1 MDILWALVGTVTG
14 LAAGAAVGLALARAR
29 AAGVESEARRLRTE
43 LDGARAE
50 AGEARAEAGQARAE
64 ASSARE
70 AAAAATS
77 GLAAE
82 RRAGEEKLELLQRTA
97 AEMEQRFKALSAD
110 ALDRSSRQFLDL
122 AAERFSV
129 AQKQASGDLAQRQQ
143 AFEALV
149 KPLGDSV
156 GKLETQV
163 EAIERAR
170 QHAYGNITEQLRTL
184 AEGSRELRSETANL
198 VTALR
203 RPSARGR
210 WGELQLRRVVEMA
223 GMVAHCDFQEQATV
237 TSDDGRLR
245 PDLVVRLPGD
255 KTVVVDA
262 KAPLDAYLDATE
274 ATDEETSRARLDA
287 HARQIR
293 THVDKLAAKQY
304 WQQFREAPDFV
315 VLFVPGDAL
324 LSAAYE
330 HDASLMEHAV
340 ANRVLI
346 ATPVTLIALLRAVAY
361 GWQQESIAENARQ
374 IAALGAEMQSRLST
388 YVDHVA
394 KVGRGLDQAVDAY
407 NKSVGSLE
415 TRVLVTARK
424 FSDLGVSDREI
435 AEPARLD
442 RRARELALAAVPEAA
457 GDEPGVGAAE
467 EAEDMAAGSDGPATG
482 NVWEWGEA
490 AAAGH
495 R

>member
-1 MDILWALVGTVTG
+1 MDVIWLLIG
-14 LAAGAAVGLALARAR
+14 LAAGLVAGGAVAFSLARAR
-29 AAGVESEARRLRTE
+29 AAGSESEAQRLRTE
-43 LDGARAE
+43 LDGTRAE
-50 AGEARAEAGQARAE
+50 AAEARTEAAA
-64 ASSARE
+64 ARE
-70 AAAAATS
+70 AAVAATS
-77 GLAAE
+77 KLEAE
-82 RRAGEEKLELLQRTA
+82 RRAGAEKLELLQQTA
-97 AEMEQRFKALSAD
+97 AEMEKQFKALSAD

-122 AAERFSV
+122 ATERFAV

-149 KPLGDSV
+149 KPLGESV

-170 QHAYGNITEQLRTL
+170 QQAYGNITEQLRALTD
-184 AEGSRELRSETANL
+184 GSRELRTETANL

-223 GMVAHCDFQEQATV
+223 GMVGHCDFEEQATV

-245 PDLVVRLPGD
+245 PDLVVQLPGG
-255 KTVVVDA
+255 KSVVVDA

-274 ATDEETSRARLDA
+274 AADEEVSRAKLVA

-293 THVDKLAAKQY
+293 THVDKLAAKGY
-304 WQQFREAPDFV
+304 WQQFPDAPDFV
-315 VLFVPGDAL
+315 VLFIPGDAL

-330 HDASLMEHAV
+330 HDASLIEHAV

-374 IAALGAEMQSRLST
+374 IAELGAEMQSRLAT
-388 YVDHVA
+388 YVEHVA
-394 KVGRGLDQAVDAY
+394 KVGRGLDSAVDAY

-424 FSDLGVSDREI
+424 FTELGVSERDI
-435 AEPARLD
+435 DEPAGLE
-442 RRARELALAAVPEAA
+442 RRPRELALAAAPDDSGRDATAGDDGREALPAPRELWSRGEATAA
-457 GDEPGVGAAE
+457 GDG
-467 EAEDMAAGSDGPATG
+467 
-482 NVWEWGEA
+482 
-490 AAAGH
+490 
-495 R
+495 